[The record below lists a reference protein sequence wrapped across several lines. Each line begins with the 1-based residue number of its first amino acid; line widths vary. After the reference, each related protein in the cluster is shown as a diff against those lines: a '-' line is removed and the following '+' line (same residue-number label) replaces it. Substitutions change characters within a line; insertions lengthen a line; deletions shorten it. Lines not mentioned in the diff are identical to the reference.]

1 MLLHIA
7 EAQRAAR
14 ALILELPSWQRHW
27 TVSLTKPFWSLHR
40 GVRGCWG
47 SGFAPGS
54 PLTHSG
60 APACCAGRP
69 TAHNA
74 ADKNEC
80 ERLARLKERRAVF
93 QVSSISSLAW
103 LVPRLPA
110 GKRERRR
117 AQSADTSSPCTA
129 QVAAGAS
136 QSLGVRAAH

>member
-14 ALILELPSWQRHW
+14 ALILELPSWQRHR

-40 GVRGCWG
+40 GVRGCGG

-80 ERLARLKERRAVF
+80 ERLARLKE
-93 QVSSISSLAW
+93 VSSISSLAW
-103 LVPRLPA
+103 LVLRLPA
-110 GKRERRR
+110 ATERRR
-117 AQSADTSSPCTA
+117 AHSADTSPPCTA

-136 QSLGVRAAH
+136 QSLGVCAAH